1 MRENW
6 INYIVKS
13 VTSKTQTR
21 DVILHAIKNLH
32 QASVEDLAAA
42 ANVSPVTV
50 RHHLNTLQADGLI
63 TADSVR
69 RKVGRPY
76 FVYSLSEE
84 GIELFPKKYF
94 ALSSRLLDELKERF
108 PTEVVAELFRGVV
121 QRILEEHSGEFEHL
135 VGEARLN
142 YLVALLNQE
151 GFMARWEAIEN
162 GYRVVEYSCPY
173 LTIGYQ
179 HEEICTLDTTLI
191 ETIMQTDVEQHSC
204 MLRGDACCHF
214 VISTGRRNADNTAPY
229 SQTILLSEV
238 ETP

>member
-1 MRENW
+1 M
-6 INYIVKS
+6 KS

-21 DVILHAIKNLH
+21 DVILHAIKALH

-42 ANVSPVTV
+42 AHVSPVTV

-94 ALSSRLLDELKERF
+94 ALSNRLLDELKQRF
-108 PTEVVAELFRGVV
+108 PAEMVAELLRGVV
-121 QRILEEHSGEFEHL
+121 HRILEERSGEFEHL

-151 GFMARWEAIEN
+151 GFMARWEVTEN
-162 GYRVVEYSCPY
+162 GYRVVESSCPY

-191 ETIMQTDVEQHSC
+191 ESIMQTDVQQHSC
-204 MLRGDACCHF
+204 MLRGDTCCHF
-214 VISTGRRNADNTAPY
+214 IITAEPRERDAVAPY